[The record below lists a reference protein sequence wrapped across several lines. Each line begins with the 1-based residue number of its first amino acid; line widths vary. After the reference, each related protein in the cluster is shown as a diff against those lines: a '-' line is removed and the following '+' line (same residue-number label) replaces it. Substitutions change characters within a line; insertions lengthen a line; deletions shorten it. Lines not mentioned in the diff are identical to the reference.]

1 MYQPGLIITID
12 TEKDMRNEDG
22 QWGYSNKLEFR
33 NIVEGL
39 PSTILPLFS
48 AYDLRPTWF
57 ISPEVMR
64 SAESVDLLSNIP
76 NAELG
81 THLHG
86 EFIEPKH
93 AFDIVPDVG
102 GSVMQCMYP
111 PEIEVEKLKTLT
123 ELFVATFKKNPV
135 SFRAGRYA
143 VSNHTAKWLALLGYL
158 VDSSV
163 VPNTKHPYPSPHS
176 GSVDFSGLPEFPY
189 TVNSFG
195 DIWQPGSSHFLEMPI
210 TTIAK
215 TASMGG
221 SMDPV
226 WFRPGITSAANLKRI
241 IDHVAEENNKGI
253 MRPLVMMFH
262 SMEIMPGFTPYVTT
276 RQELTKYLDDI
287 NEATEY
293 ALEKG
298 FIPRTMHEEYNVLTR
313 CFENNWSV
321 LPFSQE
327 TVEAAIDEF
336 NAEPWFKYR
345 YTIFNKNS
353 DHNRYALHWIRQ
365 NIPQNANILSL
376 GCGVAYTLLTL
387 AQNGYTHLY
396 GMDISDAPLN
406 VSRKLAANYP
416 HIQLA
421 VDDCTAPSKFQETT
435 FDVIE
440 AIGWVMLLDNF
451 PYLEAFKRYNAML
464 RQGGFFVIDVI
475 DAAYNHI
482 AGNTIHTSDRK
493 KPVEEQRPSEYR
505 TRLSEKHM
513 HFLAKKSGFR
523 IVRIQELGIPTIP
536 RKHYFLQKRTDV

>member
-1 MYQPGLIITID
+1 MYQPGFIITID
-12 TEKDMRNEDG
+12 TEKDTRNEDG
-22 QWGYSNKLEFR
+22 KWGYFDKLEFR
-33 NIVEGL
+33 NIIEGL
-39 PSTILPLFS
+39 PKTILPFFS
-48 AYDLRPTWF
+48 EYGLRSTWL

-64 SAESVDLLSNIP
+64 SAESVDLLSSIH

-86 EFIEPKH
+86 DFIEPKH

-111 PEIEVEKLKTLT
+111 LEIEVEKLKNLT
-123 ELFVATFKKNPV
+123 ELFIATFKKNPV

-143 VSNHTAKWLALLGYL
+143 ASNYTAKWLALLGYL

-176 GSVDFSGLPEFPY
+176 GNVDFSGLPEFPY
-189 TVNSFG
+189 TVDSSGN
-195 DIWQPGSSHFLEMPI
+195 IWQPGDSHFLEMPI

-215 TASMGG
+215 TPLMGTA
-221 SMDPV
+221 MDPV
-226 WFRPGITSAANLKRI
+226 WFRPGITSAANLKKI
-241 IDHVAEENNKGI
+241 IDRVAEENNKGI

-276 RQELTKYLDDI
+276 RKELIEYLDDI
-287 NEATEY
+287 KEATEY

-298 FIPRTMHEEYNVLTR
+298 FIPRTMHEEYDVLTKDI
-313 CFENNWSV
+313 EAMPS
-321 LPFSQE
+321 LPFLQE
-327 TVEAAIDEF
+327 TVDSIIDEF
-336 NAEPWFKYR
+336 DAQPWFKYR
-345 YTIFNKNS
+345 YSLVSSKS
-353 DHNRYALHWIRQ
+353 DHNRFLLRWFLR
-365 NIPQNANILSL
+365 NIPQNANILSS

-387 AQNGYTHLY
+387 AQAGYTHLY
-396 GMDISDAPLN
+396 GLDIDDAALN
-406 VSRKLAANYP
+406 VSQKLAASYP
-416 HIQLA
+416 QIQLA
-421 VDDCTAPSKFQETT
+421 IDDCITPSKFQETT

-440 AIGWVMLLDNF
+440 AIGWVMLLDDF
-451 PYLEAFKRYNAML
+451 PYLEVFRRYNAML

-482 AGNTIHTSDRK
+482 PGNTIHTSDRK
-493 KPVEEQRPSEYR
+493 KPTEAQRPSEYK

-523 IVRIQELGIPTIP
+523 IVRIQDLGIPTIP
-536 RKHYFLQKRTDV
+536 RKHYFLQKITDV